1 MVETF
6 REHMQPAFVE
16 NLDAWQLAEQAKMEL
31 PPVMIYGEDVSHI
44 LTEEGIANLL
54 LCRTDEER
62 EQAIRGV
69 AGYTAVGLGR
79 DHRMVENLRDRGI
92 IKRPEDLGID
102 KRLATRDL
110 LAAKNMKDLVRA
122 SEGLYQPP
130 KRFRN
135 W

>member
-16 NLDAWQLAEQAKMEL
+16 KLDAWALAESAGMAL
-31 PPVMIYGEDVSHI
+31 PPVMIYADDVSHI

-54 LCRTDEER
+54 LCRTPEER

-69 AGYTAVGLGR
+69 AGYTPVGLGR
-79 DHRMVENLRDRGI
+79 DKRAVENLRDRGI
-92 IKRPEDLGID
+92 IRRPEDLGID
-102 KRLATRDL
+102 KRQASRDL
-110 LAAKNMKDLVRA
+110 LAAKSIKDLVRA
-122 SEGLYQPP
+122 SGGLYSPP